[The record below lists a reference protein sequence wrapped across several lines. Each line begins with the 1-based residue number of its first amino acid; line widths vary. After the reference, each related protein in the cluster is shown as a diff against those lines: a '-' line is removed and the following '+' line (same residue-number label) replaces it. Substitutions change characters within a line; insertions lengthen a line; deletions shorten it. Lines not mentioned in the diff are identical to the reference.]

1 MPTKR
6 TSRKLPPRPGEPKV
20 KPMVNDDMNYLRS
33 SIALDSYR
41 NAPARLG
48 TGTANLTE
56 SGDYPLVRLTEDY
69 PLILSLYRSSWV
81 VRKVVDSVAEDAFK
95 TFPKIDSE
103 VTPEA
108 IKALE
113 KTIRTTKTLQALRTT
128 AKWGRLFGGAGAIIV
143 LDGVKDLMEP
153 LVLEDIEPGS
163 YKGLIPLD
171 RWSGIIPGPKISND
185 INDLGN
191 FGKPEYYNC
200 IMDTGNVDVHHS
212 RVIRFQ
218 GRELPWWE
226 VQVELYWG
234 MSEIE
239 IIFDELKKRDYCSW
253 NIVSLMARAQ
263 LLAITEPQLA
273 TLMSGA
279 GGTNKNYN
287 NFIDRMQQMSNMLNS
302 QGIMI
307 LGKDGSLQNTSYG
320 FGGVADTYHEFMKDL
335 AAACDEPYEW
345 LFGREG
351 GLGANG
357 RTSLQQHYDH
367 VEQIR
372 TSQYDVII
380 DQLLP
385 ILAMS
390 TWGQVPDDLDHHW
403 EPIYTMTEMERAQL
417 AGAVTQSIIAAY
429 NADLITKKEARTEF
443 HQKADESGLFSN
455 ITQDSIDATP
465 DLYASELGM
474 GEMDLPESE
483 ENGENTPQEES
494 GKKPESKKK
503 EPKKDKKPKE

>member
-1 MPTKR
+1 VID
-6 TSRKLPPRPGEPKV
+6 G
-20 KPMVNDDMNYLRS
+20 
-33 SIALDSYR
+33 
-41 NAPARLG
+41 
-48 TGTANLTE
+48 
-56 SGDYPLVRLTEDY
+56 
-69 PLILSLYRSSWV
+69 
-81 VRKVVDSVAEDAFK
+81 VADDAFK

-113 KTIRTTKTLQALRTT
+113 KVVKQTKTLHKLRSA

-143 LDGVKDLMEP
+143 IDGVKNLMEP
-153 LVLEDIEPGS
+153 LVVDEVQPGS
-163 YKGLIPLD
+163 YRGLIPLD
-171 RWSGIIPGPKISND
+171 RWSGIIPGPVISND

-191 FGKPEYYNC
+191 FGRPEYYNC
-200 IMDTGNVDVHHS
+200 IMDTGNVNIHHS

-234 MSEIE
+234 MSEVE
-239 IIFDELKKRDYCSW
+239 IIFDELKKRDYSSW
-253 NIVSLMARAQ
+253 NIVSLLSRAQ
-263 LLAITEPQLA
+263 VLAVTEPQLA

-279 GGTNKNYN
+279 GGTNKQYN
-287 NFIDRMQQMSNMLNS
+287 NFLERMQSISNLLNN
-302 QGIMI
+302 QGLLV
-307 LGKDGSLQNTSYG
+307 LGKDGSVQQTSYG
-320 FGGVADTYHEFMKDL
+320 FGGIADTYHEFMKDL
-335 AAACDEPYEW
+335 AAATDEPYEW

-372 TSQYDVII
+372 TSQYDVVI

-403 EPIYTMTEMERAQL
+403 EPIYTMTEQERASL
-417 AGAVTQSIIAAY
+417 AATTTQTIVMAY
-429 NADLITKKEARTEF
+429 QADLITKQQAVKELKQ
-443 HQKADESGLFSN
+443 HSDESGVFSN
-455 ITQDSIDATP
+455 ITDEDVENTP
-465 DLYASELGM
+465 PTFASEAGM
-474 GEMDLPESE
+474 GELDVPQDEEDNKASAEKEDPQHESR
-483 ENGENTPQEES
+483 ES
-494 GKKPESKKK
+494 NPKDKSKKESKKK
-503 EPKKDKKPKE
+503 TKE